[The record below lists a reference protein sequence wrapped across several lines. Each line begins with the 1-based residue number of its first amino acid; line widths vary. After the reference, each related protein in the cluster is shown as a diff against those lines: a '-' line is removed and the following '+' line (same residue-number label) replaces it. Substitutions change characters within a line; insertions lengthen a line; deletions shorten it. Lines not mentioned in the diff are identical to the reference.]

1 MTPARNPALALPH
14 ADPVAGLLDA
24 MRTAGIEPADP
35 GLLVAD
41 GTLHRV
47 RVEGDKPGSLNGW
60 YVLRPAFGVAGSW
73 KSGLSCTWSA
83 KSTARMSRVEKDA
96 FHAQMR
102 KAKAEAQ
109 RQREADQ
116 RQAAER
122 AADLWSKATPATPD
136 HPYLA
141 RKHVAPGNARQSGDR
156 LVLKIEDIDGNLH
169 GLQYIGGSGG
179 IKRMLTGTNKR
190 GHFVLVAGSLPAD
203 LFVIGEGW
211 ATCSTVA
218 TQFPGACVLAAVDC
232 GNLEPVARAV
242 RSRYPA
248 AQIVIASDDDRL
260 TPGNPGLTKARE
272 AAAAAR
278 AKLVRPVWPD
288 GAPGTATDF
297 NDLAVLMME
306 ASHA

>member
-1 MTPARNPALALPH
+1 MTP

-24 MRTAGIEPADP
+24 MRAAGIEPADP

-41 GTLHRV
+41 STLHRV

-60 YVLRPAFGVAGSW
+60 YVLRPAFGIAGSW

-122 AADLWSKATPATPD
+122 AAELWSKARPASPD

-141 RKHVAPGNARQSGDR
+141 RKHVGPGNARQSGDR
-156 LVLKIEDIDGNLH
+156 LVLKIEDVDGNLH
-169 GLQYIGGSGG
+169 GLQYIGGSDG

-272 AAAAAR
+272 AAAAVGG
-278 AKLVRPVWPD
+278 KLVRPVWP
-288 GAPGTATDF
+288 PGSPLELSDH
-297 NDLAVLMME
+297 NDLHAWLIEHPEV
-306 ASHA
+306 SHA